1 MKKQT
6 IVKHK
11 ISRAVKAFTGG
22 RIRLL
27 ENSFGDQREEGLVI
41 VVSFLDFHRRML
53 KAPPVNPRVYIYWY
67 YNIDPKE
74 GL

>member
-1 MKKQT
+1 MA
-6 IVKHK
+6 KHK
-11 ISRAVKAFTGG
+11 ISRAGKAFRGG

-27 ENSFGDQREEGLVI
+27 ENSFGDQREDGLVI
-41 VVSFLDFHRRML
+41 IVSFLDFRRRML
-53 KAPPVNPRVYIYWY
+53 KAPPVNPRVYIHRY